1 MSSCAAYP
9 ICYGRNA
16 WSRWICPWQDSSPS
30 DGDFENYAL
39 LFGGNV
45 DSEQWTLTGRVGLS
59 ISGTG
64 DKTKMEILWRD
75 ENLRI
80 RYKPSDHSQI
90 KIRADKRGVCL
101 GSLQGRKAAAPE
113 NPGGHETFPY
123 GRSCSFLKLGPHGL
137 TQSISWTGSK
147 LLVAQEDTWQARLLK
162 Y

>member
-16 WSRWICPWQDSSPS
+16 RSRWICPWQDSSPL

-45 DSEQWTLTGRVGLS
+45 DWEKWALTRRVGLS
-59 ISGTG
+59 ISGTE

-80 RYKPSDHSQI
+80 RYKPGDHNQI
-90 KIRADKRGVCL
+90 KVKALQQGSLAGDSAREKDCRAWEPRRAWNLPLWQILQFSETWTPWLNPINLLNWLKTLGCTASRYLADK
-101 GSLQGRKAAAPE
+101 AP
-113 NPGGHETFPY
+113 
-123 GRSCSFLKLGPHGL
+123 
-137 TQSISWTGSK
+137 
-147 LLVAQEDTWQARLLK
+147 
-162 Y
+162 

>member
-16 WSRWICPWQDSSPS
+16 WSRWICPWQDSSPL

-45 DSEQWTLTGRVGLS
+45 DSEQWTLTRRVGLS

-90 KIRADKRGVCL
+90 KIRAWQE
-101 GSLQGRKAAAPE
+101 GSLSGESAREKGGSTWEPRRAWNLPLWPILQFSETWTPWLNPVNLLNWVKTLGCTRRYLAGKAP
-113 NPGGHETFPY
+113 
-123 GRSCSFLKLGPHGL
+123 
-137 TQSISWTGSK
+137 
-147 LLVAQEDTWQARLLK
+147 
-162 Y
+162 